1 MIRCL
6 TVDDEAYASQIIAV
20 FIEKTPFLELAGTT
34 SSALEALQWI
44 HEGKVDLVFLDIQMP
59 ELTGIQMLK
68 IIGGKCK
75 VILTTAYPDYALEGY
90 ELDVIDYLMK
100 PISFERF
107 LRGAQ
112 KAKELLGKTVVLQ
125 PEPEIITE
133 PEKYLFVKGN
143 RKNMFH
149 KVEHDD
155 ILFVE
160 GLKNYVRIHTPNE
173 RIVTYQTLQYLVD
186 KLPMPPFF
194 RVHRSFIISVAKI
207 QHIDGNSL
215 TIGNQIIPI
224 GESYRESFF
233 EFINGRM

>member
-6 TVDDEAYASQIIAV
+6 TVDDEAYASQIIAA

-34 SSALEALQWI
+34 TSALEALQWI

-112 KAKELLGKTVVLQ
+112 KAQELLAKTVVLQ
-125 PEPEIITE
+125 PEPENLME

-149 KVEHDD
+149 KVEHED

-173 RIVTYQTLQYLVD
+173 RIVTYQTLQYLGD

>member
-6 TVDDEAYASQIIAV
+6 TVDDEAYASQIIAA

-112 KAKELLGKTVVLQ
+112 KAQEILGKTEVLQ
-125 PEPEIITE
+125 PEPEIVTE

-149 KVEHDD
+149 KVEHED

-173 RIVTYQTLQYLVD
+173 RIVTYQTLQYLGH